1 MVVRN
6 VGPSRHL
13 GKFRLHPLIHTL
25 ACKDPG
31 TKLGGNLDVQL
42 SPRDLNELDDNMSE
56 FNSLVLL

>member
-1 MVVRN
+1 M
-6 VGPSRHL
+6 GADC
-13 GKFRLHPLIHTL
+13 GLHPLIHTL